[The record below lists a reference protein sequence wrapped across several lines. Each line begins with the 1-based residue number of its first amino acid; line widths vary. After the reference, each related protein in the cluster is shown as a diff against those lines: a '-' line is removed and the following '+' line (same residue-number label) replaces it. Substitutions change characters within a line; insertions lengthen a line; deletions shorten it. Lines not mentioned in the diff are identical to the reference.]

1 MMMEESGLVPHI
13 NMETR
18 LPRLKGHPEFN
29 QLIKLAI
36 EKLVQ
41 EWIVDQP
48 RD

>member
-18 LPRLKGHPEFN
+18 LPRLN

-36 EKLVQ
+36 EK
-41 EWIVDQP
+41 
-48 RD
+48 